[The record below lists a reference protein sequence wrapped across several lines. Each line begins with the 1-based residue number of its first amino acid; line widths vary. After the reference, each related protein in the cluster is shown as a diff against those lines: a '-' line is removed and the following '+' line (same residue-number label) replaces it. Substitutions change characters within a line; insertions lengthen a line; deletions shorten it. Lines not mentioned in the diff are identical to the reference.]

1 MTWPGLA
8 AGTPLLYTET
18 RKCIF
23 VCRREVSGSR
33 GLLSGKLRR
42 QLLMTST
49 RRSTAVFYAS
59 FFFGVRDF
67 QYHNGCV
74 RLIWISWIL
83 WISPSSA
90 HSIIV
95 DFDMD
100 FLDLGNHEILVIHIV
115 ERFLGFL
122 GLAISGLCTR
132 VTSHAW

>member
-1 MTWPGLA
+1 MKFLTESPRAIVAPGLMDEEVA
-8 AGTPLLYTET
+8 AD
-18 RKCIF
+18 
-23 VCRREVSGSR
+23 SHS
-33 GLLSGKLRR
+33 
-42 QLLMTST
+42 
-49 RRSTAVFYAS
+49 
-59 FFFGVRDF
+59 
-67 QYHNGCV
+67 GCV

-100 FLDLGNHEILVIHIV
+100 FLDLG
-115 ERFLGFL
+115 RFLGFL

>member
-1 MTWPGLA
+1 MRSPFSEWS
-8 AGTPLLYTET
+8 
-18 RKCIF
+18 
-23 VCRREVSGSR
+23 VQ
-33 GLLSGKLRR
+33 
-42 QLLMTST
+42 QLHT
-49 RRSTAVFYAS
+49 
-59 FFFGVRDF
+59 
-67 QYHNGCV
+67 GCV

>member
-1 MTWPGLA
+1 MPCVHPCTQQVQFYTTVVCTVVA
-8 AGTPLLYTET
+8 AGSWSALPLSDYEY
-18 RKCIF
+18 C
-23 VCRREVSGSR
+23 
-33 GLLSGKLRR
+33 
-42 QLLMTST
+42 
-49 RRSTAVFYAS
+49 
-59 FFFGVRDF
+59 
-67 QYHNGCV
+67 GCV

-83 WISPSSA
+83 WISPSTA

-122 GLAISGLCTR
+122 GLAISVLCTR

>member
-1 MTWPGLA
+1 MKFLTESPGAIVAPGLMDEEVA
-8 AGTPLLYTET
+8 AD
-18 RKCIF
+18 
-23 VCRREVSGSR
+23 SHS
-33 GLLSGKLRR
+33 
-42 QLLMTST
+42 
-49 RRSTAVFYAS
+49 
-59 FFFGVRDF
+59 
-67 QYHNGCV
+67 GCV

-95 DFDMD
+95 DFNMD
-100 FLDLGNHEILVIHIV
+100 FLDLGNHKILVIHIV